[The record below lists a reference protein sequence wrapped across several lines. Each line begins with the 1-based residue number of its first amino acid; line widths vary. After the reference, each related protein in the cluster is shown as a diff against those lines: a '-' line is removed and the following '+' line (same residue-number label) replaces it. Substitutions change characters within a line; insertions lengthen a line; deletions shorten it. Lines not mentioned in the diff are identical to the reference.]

1 MGNSA
6 TKIKED
12 TYTIENK
19 IKNGKIKLF
28 DWGWFKFSKCFLGVF
43 LYSLAVNLFIVPNH
57 LYTGGILGLSQIIR
71 TILVSNF
78 NLQINFDISSIIY
91 YIFNL
96 PLLILAYKKIN
107 RAFLVRTIYTVTLN
121 SLFLFI
127 IPIPTEPLIQNLL
140 ANVMIGRYAM
150 WIRSWYDIKYR
161 KLNRRNRYNRYC
173 YK

>member
-78 NLQINFDISSIIY
+78 NLHINFDISSIIY

-121 SLFLFI
+121 SLLLFI

-150 WIRSWYDIKYR
+150 WIRSRYDIKYW
-161 KLNRRNRYNRYC
+161 KFNRRNRYNWNY